1 MNLEALRQEE
11 QQLMD
16 LLTENRNKQREI
28 NKAAFIQKHGVDI
41 GDLVE
46 WHSSKGAKRG
56 VISKIEFSGLN
67 PSYYYAFIVNADGK
81 VCKREVRIWSFEM
94 YQFQVIKKEQ
104 SK

>member
-28 NKAAFIQKHGVDI
+28 NKAAFVQKHGADI

-46 WHSSKGAKRG
+46 WHSSKGARRG
-56 VISKIEFSGLN
+56 IISKIEFSNLN
-67 PSYYYAFIVNADGK
+67 PSYYHAFIANANGK
-81 VCKREVRIWSFEM
+81 FGKREVRIWSFEM
-94 YQFQVIKKEQ
+94 DQFQVIKKEQ